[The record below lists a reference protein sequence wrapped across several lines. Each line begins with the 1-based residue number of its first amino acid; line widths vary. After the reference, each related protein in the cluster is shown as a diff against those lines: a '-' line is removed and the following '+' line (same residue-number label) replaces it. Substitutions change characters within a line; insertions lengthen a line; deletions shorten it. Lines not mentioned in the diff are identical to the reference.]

1 MAKLVETR
9 LLRRLLFD
17 VLKPTSES
25 GDNPYLLTVNGVQM
39 WIYIKNLSPAY
50 FTNPDVWRAQLPKR
64 DLFDDCKAAD
74 LPFILL
80 GYDDENDVYTTWNH
94 RFVKQRLNVAESV
107 SFYSRASLQKAVAES
122 QELQRLTL
130 SNSMEVICF
139 PRSMVLD
146 VVTKLD
152 EYFPNDESN
161 YVALNSKRRPEA
173 NNTFKV
179 FTSLKNIPQF
189 IQYLRDVKEYS
200 EPTANNYSGAIRRFI
215 NKGIFTKYRADFL
228 AYDDIFDYPKAIE
241 IFLAHEDVRQTNIAS
256 RHVHSNALTQYID
269 FLCYIA
275 SDIQDERDEEAP
287 EPPTNINW
295 EEKFTD
301 ENGKLTRIANPELIE
316 LLRPVLQT
324 EYPRTASAYNIIYD
338 FYGSRFDE
346 TMELKDWSLLIDN
359 IDWDYKTPAQS
370 TTVTPPSPKLKK
382 WTKKGRLSVTF
393 PDGSVLSYPNSTQ
406 TFLEVLENSY
416 PDLIIEMDIEVNGGN
431 IIHTANDKPR
441 LKEIKGGF
449 FVDVNY
455 RTDVKVQ
462 ILRQIS
468 EELELN
474 LLVEQIDIPEEN
486 QDVKDSDESDNTHS
500 TTAIII
506 PSIPQNT
513 SKRDRIRVTFPD
525 GYVICNK
532 VNKDT
537 LVNVVTRV
545 GIETVYNLRLN
556 AWGNGSTP
564 LMSETPLI
572 GYEKFCVELAP
583 CRYLLTNSSTASKI
597 TTLQRISNLLNLNLK
612 IELLEAANKTQKN
625 SLF

>member
-359 IDWDYKTPAQS
+359 IDWDYKTSAQS

-416 PDLIIEMDIEVNGGN
+416 PDLIIEMGIEKNGGN
-431 IIHTANDKPR
+431 IIHTAKDKPR

-449 FVDVNY
+449 FVEVNY
-455 RTDVKVQ
+455 DTDVKVK

-474 LLVEQIDIPEEN
+474 LIVEQINIPEEYHEEKPN
-486 QDVKDSDESDNTHS
+486 VKDSDAPDNTNS
-500 TTAIII
+500 ATAIIL
-506 PSIPQNT
+506 PSVPQNT
-513 SKRDRIRVTFPD
+513 SKRDRIRVTFPN
-525 GYVICNK
+525 GQTIFGKTV
-532 VNKDT
+532 KDT
-537 LVNVVTRV
+537 LIAVVKLV
-545 GIETVYNLRLN
+545 GIEVVFNLRLKLS
-556 AWGNGSTP
+556 GEGIIP
-564 LMSETPLI
+564 LMSMSPI
-572 GYEKFCVELAP
+572 PGYEKYCVELAAQ
-583 CRYLLTNSSTASKI
+583 RYICTNSSTPTKI
-597 TTLQRISNLLNLNLK
+597 NTIRKISELLNLGLK
-612 IELLEAANKTQKN
+612 IELLKGVKKE
-625 SLF
+625 

>member
-25 GDNPYLLTVNGVQM
+25 GDNPYLLTVNGAQM

-50 FTNPDVWRAQLPKR
+50 FSNPDVWRAQLPKR
-64 DLFDDCKAAD
+64 DLFEDCKKAD

-107 SFYSRASLQKAVAES
+107 SFYSRASLQKKVADH
-122 QELQRLTL
+122 QDIQRLTL
-130 SNSMEVICF
+130 SNDMEVLCF

-152 EYFPNDESN
+152 EYFPDDESN

-189 IQYLRDVKEYS
+189 IEYLRDVKGYS

-228 AYDDIFDYPKAIE
+228 AYDDIFDYSKAIDV
-241 IFLAHEDVRQTNIAS
+241 FLSHEDIEQINIAS
-256 RHVHSNALTQYID
+256 RHVHSNALIQYID
-269 FLCYIA
+269 YLCDIA
-275 SDIQDERDEEAP
+275 SDFQDQTDDNTSDAP
-287 EPPTNINW
+287 TKIDW
-295 EEKFTD
+295 EEKFID
-301 ENGKLTRIANPELIE
+301 GNGKLSRIANPELIE

-324 EYPRTASAYNIIYD
+324 EYPRIASAYNIIYD

-346 TMELKDWSLLIDN
+346 TMELKDWSLLIDY
-359 IDWDYKTPAQS
+359 IDWDYKTSSQS
-370 TTVTPPSPKLKK
+370 SAVNPYSPKLKK

-393 PDGSVLSYPNSTQ
+393 PDGSVLSSSNSTQ
-406 TFLEVLENSY
+406 TFLAVLEQSF
-416 PDLIIEMDIEVNGGN
+416 PDLIIEMGIEVNGGN
-431 IIHTANDKPR
+431 IIHTTNDKPR

-468 EELELN
+468 DELELN
-474 LLVEQIDIPEEN
+474 LIVEQVDSPEDFPEDN
-486 QDVKDSDESDNTHS
+486 PDVKNSDESENSPS

-537 LVNVVTRV
+537 LVNVVTRA
-545 GIETVYNLRLN
+545 GIEAVFNLRLN
-556 AWGNGSTP
+556 AWGNGTTP
-564 LMSETPLI
+564 LMSESPLI

-583 CRYLLTNSSTASKI
+583 CRYLLTNSSTPSKI
-597 TTLQRISNLLNLNLK
+597 TTIQRISDLLGLNLK
-612 IELLEAANKTQKN
+612 IELLEGTNKT
-625 SLF
+625 